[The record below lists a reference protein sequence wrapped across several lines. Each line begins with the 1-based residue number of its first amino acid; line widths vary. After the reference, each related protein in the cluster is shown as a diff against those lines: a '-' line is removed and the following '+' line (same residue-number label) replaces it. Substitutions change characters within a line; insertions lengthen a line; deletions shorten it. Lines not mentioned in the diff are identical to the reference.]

1 MSCFKPRGR
10 PVRRREFITL
20 IGGAATWPL
29 AARAQ
34 QPAVPVI
41 GFLRNTSADASAN
54 LVAAFRQGLSEV
66 GYAEGQNLAIEY
78 RWSEGRDELIP
89 KLAAELVRHPVAVFV
104 AANSTALVA
113 AKTATKTIPI
123 VFVTGDDPVQLGFV
137 TSLSRPAGNIT
148 GVSFY
153 SGTLGAK
160 QVELLREIL
169 PKVTAIGL
177 LINPSNPAADEQIK
191 TAQIAS
197 QALGLQIYVAKPR
210 SESDFEQAFAVLM
223 QQRVGALLIGGDA
236 LFNSQRVRLAA
247 LTARH
252 ALPAIHFAREY
263 VTAGGLMSY
272 GSSVTDAYRQ
282 LGIYAGRLLKGAKP
296 ADLPVMLPTKFEL
309 VINLKTAKALG
320 LEVSLQVQ
328 QRADE
333 LIE

>member
-1 MSCFKPRGR
+1 M
-10 PVRRREFITL
+10 RRREFITL

-34 QPAVPVI
+34 QPAMPVI

-89 KLAAELVRHPVAVFV
+89 TLAAELVRRPVAVFV

-160 QVELLREIL
+160 QVELLHEIL
-169 PKVTAIGL
+169 PKVTAIGRSS
-177 LINPSNPAADEQIK
+177 IRAIR
-191 TAQIAS
+191 
-197 QALGLQIYVAKPR
+197 PR
-210 SESDFEQAFAVLM
+210 TSRS
-223 QQRVGALLIGGDA
+223 
-236 LFNSQRVRLAA
+236 RLH
-247 LTARH
+247 RS
-252 ALPAIHFAREY
+252 R
-263 VTAGGLMSY
+263 
-272 GSSVTDAYRQ
+272 R
-282 LGIYAGRLLKGAKP
+282 
-296 ADLPVMLPTKFEL
+296 
-309 VINLKTAKALG
+309 
-320 LEVSLQVQ
+320 
-328 QRADE
+328 
-333 LIE
+333 